1 MMNWEILAQ
10 TMPEEINGVPI
21 DAAIITSEENCRYIS
36 GFHASARVV
45 VVTREIAYLL
55 TDFRYGEAARMQVKD
70 CKVVVYQKLAKSIE
84 EILRRHDIR
93 GVLLEHE
100 HLTLAQ
106 ADIYETVCKQ
116 WNAVPVKDTTLDTL
130 LKEMRAVKTEKE
142 IENIKAAQSIT
153 DAAFTHIF
161 DYIDSNKS

>member
-1 MMNWEILAQ
+1 MMNWETLAQ
-10 TMPEEINGVPI
+10 TMPKEINGVPI

-36 GFHASARVV
+36 GFHATARVV

-70 CKVVVYQKLAKSIE
+70 CKVVVYQRLAKSIE
-84 EILRRHDIR
+84 EILRRHEIR

-100 HLTLAQ
+100 NLTLAQ

-130 LKEMRAVKTEKE
+130 
-142 IENIKAAQSIT
+142 
-153 DAAFTHIF
+153 
-161 DYIDSNKS
+161 

>member
-55 TDFRYGEAARMQVKD
+55 TDFRYGKLHVCRSKTVKLWYI
-70 CKVVVYQKLAKSIE
+70 KISQK
-84 EILRRHDIR
+84 H
-93 GVLLEHE
+93 
-100 HLTLAQ
+100 
-106 ADIYETVCKQ
+106 
-116 WNAVPVKDTTLDTL
+116 
-130 LKEMRAVKTEKE
+130 
-142 IENIKAAQSIT
+142 
-153 DAAFTHIF
+153 
-161 DYIDSNKS
+161 